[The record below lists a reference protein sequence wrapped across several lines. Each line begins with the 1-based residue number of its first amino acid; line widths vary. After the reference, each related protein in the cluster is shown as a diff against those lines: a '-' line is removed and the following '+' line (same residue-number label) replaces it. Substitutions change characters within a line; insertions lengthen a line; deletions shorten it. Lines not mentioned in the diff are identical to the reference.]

1 MACLYHLALFVVVHC
16 AIVSSSHS
24 RVSDMEME
32 GNLTNGEMEMEG
44 NLTNGEMEMEGNLTN
59 GESRPNVR
67 NGPEFTNRVLFSDI
81 YD

>member
-44 NLTNGEMEMEGNLTN
+44 NLTNGE
-59 GESRPNVR
+59 SRPNVR